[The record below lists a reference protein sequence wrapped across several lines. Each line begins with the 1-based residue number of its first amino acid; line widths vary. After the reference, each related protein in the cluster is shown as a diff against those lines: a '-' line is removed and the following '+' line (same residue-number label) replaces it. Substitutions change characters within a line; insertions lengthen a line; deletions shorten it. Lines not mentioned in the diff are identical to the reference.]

1 MALVPTQLFS
11 RGENPLVSAI
21 SGVCHRLSYSALTG
35 PDANVSF
42 GSTRDSP
49 RDMAPNRT
57 EKAPHI
63 AGCHSDD
70 RESADRQCVDRQPVD
85 RQPADLRSVHR
96 GRRDFLVRFCQSAGA
111 SLIPNSLWATTFA
124 GFRSLAGGSESD
136 GDGFHLHPHYRSER
150 PLDATLLKVRAG
162 LDDFVTEK
170 FADQIAATVAQWSAS
185 LLQSPR
191 ETQSLARVL
200 APDFL
205 GTALQPTESSLVRS
219 SVGLQVRQNRFPDQ
233 FTLSREMF
241 LREWQSGFS
250 AFSQIVTA
258 EFQITAIDAPGA
270 EPSSF
275 PNQPGSLQ
283 TRVRYE
289 IVGTGAGFH
298 REQRVGRW
306 DLVWETSPSGE
317 FRLRSWRA
325 LDETQARSSS
335 PVYVDITSAAL
346 GGNSSYSAQLLHGTD
361 YWRTVIDG
369 ASGIDIYGHNGVS
382 VADIDDD
389 GFDDLYVC
397 QPAGLPNRLYRNRGD
412 GTFVDITE
420 SSGLGI
426 LENTACALFADFSNQ
441 GRQDVIVVRSDG
453 PLLFLNEGGGKF
465 RETPAAFQFANPP
478 QGTFTGAAAADYD
491 CDGWLDVYFCL
502 YTYYQGTGQYKYPSP
517 YHDAEN
523 GPPNFLMRNQRDG
536 TFRDVTAASGLSQ
549 NNTRYSFCCGWDDDN
564 RDGWPDLYVVND
576 FGRKN
581 LYRNQ
586 GNGTFTDVA
595 PQTATEDIGAGM
607 SVSWLDYDNDGAQ
620 DLYVG
625 NMWTAA
631 GERISTQE
639 VFKKDSSKVVRA
651 LFKKHAMGNSLLR
664 NRYTAFDDTTSSAG
678 VGMGRWAWS
687 SDAFDFDHDGFLDLY
702 IANGMV
708 SGPRRQNLSRDD
720 LSHQDLNSFF
730 WRQVVAL
737 SPDDVRPSHEYEQG
751 WNAINE
757 LIRSDG
763 TWSGYE
769 RNVFYANNRDGTFSD
784 VSGVVGMDFV
794 EDGRAFALA
803 DFDHDG
809 RFEVFLKNRNAPQL
823 RILKNVLEN
832 LPASIVFRLRGTKSN
847 RDAIGASIS
856 IEANSRR
863 QTRMLQAGSGFL
875 SQHSKDILF
884 GLGETKGPVGASIR
898 WPSGLV
904 QKFQNLPVN
913 HRVLVEEGSESPRI
927 EPFDLPTTNRFI
939 LPVVVSQQ
947 TEILPTKVETWL
959 LSPVSAPD
967 FSLPDLSGQV
977 RTLSSTRGKPT
988 LLIFC
993 TTKSSDLPEEL
1004 RLLQASHGNWATN
1017 GLQFLTIAVDE
1028 PADEKGRT
1036 FLGHFTFPI
1045 LRGTEDVTAIYN
1057 ILYRQ
1062 LFDRHRDLSLPTS
1075 FLLDRNGDIVKLYQ
1089 GVLVPE
1095 PVTQDLQRIPQTDAE
1110 RLARALPFPSAT
1122 YSLEFGRNYLSY
1134 GALFFQR
1141 GYLDQAQA
1149 SFQQALRD
1157 DPQSA
1162 EALYGIGS
1170 VYLNQNKNT
1179 AARETFERAVKLRAN
1194 YPDTVPDTWNNL
1206 GVIAT
1211 REGRIG
1217 DAVPC
1222 FLEALRLNPRHLL
1235 SLDNLG
1241 NAYRSQKRWDEA
1253 RAVLK
1258 RALEVA
1264 PQDPEANY
1272 SLGMVFA
1279 QTEENSKAYEYLQR
1293 ALKARP
1299 NYPEAMNNLGV
1310 LYLVTQ
1316 RRDQAVESFQQCIR
1330 IAPAFDQAYLNLAH
1344 VYALEGARDKA
1355 RNVLLDLLQQH
1366 PDHPQAKQALAQ
1378 LP

>member
-1 MALVPTQLFS
+1 
-11 RGENPLVSAI
+11 
-21 SGVCHRLSYSALTG
+21 
-35 PDANVSF
+35 
-42 GSTRDSP
+42 
-49 RDMAPNRT
+49 MAP
-57 EKAPHI
+57 A
-63 AGCHSDD
+63 SD
-70 RESADRQCVDRQPVD
+70 A
-85 RQPADLRSVHR
+85 
-96 GRRDFLVRFCQSAGA
+96 
-111 SLIPNSLWATTFA
+111 
-124 GFRSLAGGSESD
+124 
-136 GDGFHLHPHYRSER
+136 GFHLHPHYRSER
-150 PLDATLLKVRAG
+150 PLDASLLKVQAG
-162 LDDFVTEK
+162 HDDFITEQY
-170 FADQIAATVAQWSAS
+170 ADQIALILAQWSAS

-191 ETQSLARVL
+191 ETHAIAQVL
-200 APDFL
+200 APNFL
-205 GTALQPTESSLVRS
+205 GGALQPAESRLVRS
-219 SVGLQVRQNRFPDQ
+219 GGGLQVRQNRFAAQP
-233 FTLSREMF
+233 TVNSEKF
-241 LREWQSGFS
+241 LIDWQAVFS

-258 EFQITAIDAPGA
+258 EFQITAIDVLVAEASAP
-270 EPSSF
+270 PR
-275 PNQPGSLQ
+275 QPGSLQ
-283 TRVRYE
+283 THVRYE

-298 REQRVGRW
+298 REQRVGNWEMRW
-306 DLVWETSPSGE
+306 EPSSSGALSLS
-317 FRLRSWRA
+317 RWRV
-325 LDETQARSSS
+325 LDETRSRADS

-382 VADIDDD
+382 VADIDND

-426 LENTACALFADFSNQ
+426 LENTACALFADFGNH
-441 GRQDVIVVRSDG
+441 GRQDVIVVRSNG
-453 PLLFLNEGGGKF
+453 PFYFVNEGSGKF
-465 RETPAAFQFANPP
+465 RQNPDVFQFAHPP
-478 QGTFTGAAAADYD
+478 EGTFTGAAAADYD
-491 CDGWLDVYFCL
+491 GDGWLDVYFCL
-502 YTYYQGTGQYKYPSP
+502 YSYYRGTGQYKYPSP

-536 TFRDVTAASGLSQ
+536 TFRDVTATSGLNQ
-549 NNTRYSFCCGWDDDN
+549 NNTRYSFCCGWGDYN

-581 LYRNQ
+581 LYHNQ
-586 GNGTFTDVA
+586 GDGTFADVA

-607 SVSWLDYDNDGAQ
+607 SVSWLDYDNDGEQ

-631 GERISTQE
+631 GERVSTQG
-639 VFKKDSSKVVRA
+639 VFKKDSSKEVRA
-651 LFKKHAMGNSLLR
+651 LYHKHAMGNSMLR
-664 NRYTAFDDTTSSAG
+664 NRGATFDDTTSFAG

-687 SDAFDFDHDGFLDLY
+687 SDAFDFDHDGFPDLY
-702 IANGMV
+702 IVNGMV
-708 SGPRRQNLSRDD
+708 SGPRQDRPREDLLRED

-737 SPDDVRPSHEYEQG
+737 SPDDARPSHDYEQG

-809 RFEVFLKNRNAPQL
+809 RLEVFLKNRNAPQVRL
-823 RILKNVLEN
+823 LKNILEE
-832 LPASIVFRLRGTKSN
+832 LPSSIAFRLRGTTSN
-847 RDAIGASIS
+847 RDAIGASVT
-856 IEANSRR
+856 IEANSLR

-875 SQHSKDILF
+875 SQHSKDLLF
-884 GLGETKGPVGASIR
+884 GIGKAAGPVRASVR

-904 QKFQNLPVN
+904 QEFHDLPIG
-913 HRVLVEEGSESPRI
+913 HRISLEEGSEQPRI
-927 EPFDLPTTNRFI
+927 EPFHSLATKHNDP
-939 LPVVVSQQ
+939 PASVPEEA
-947 TEILPTKVETWL
+947 EILPALVETWL
-959 LSPVSAPD
+959 LAPVSAPD
-967 FSLPDLSGQV
+967 FSLPDLSGKMW
-977 RTLSSTRGKPT
+977 RLSSTRGKPA
-988 LLIFC
+988 LLMFW
-993 TTKSSDLPEEL
+993 TTKSPDLPEEL
-1004 RLLQASHGNWATN
+1004 RLLQKSYGTLAAK
-1017 GLQFLTIAVDE
+1017 GLQLLTIAVDD
-1028 PADEKGRT
+1028 PADEKVRAILHP
-1036 FLGHFTFPI
+1036 FMFPI
-1045 LRGTEDVTAIYN
+1045 LCGTEDVAAIYN

-1075 FLLDRNGDIVKLYQ
+1075 FLLDSSGDIVKVYQ
-1089 GVLVPE
+1089 GPIVPE
-1095 PVTQDLQRIPQTDAE
+1095 QVTEDFQRIPRTEEE
-1110 RLARALPFPSAT
+1110 RLARALPFPSTT

-1141 GYLDQAQA
+1141 GYLDQAEA

-1162 EALYGIGS
+1162 EALYGVGS
-1170 VYLNQNKNT
+1170 VYLNQNKNA
-1179 AARETFERAVKLRAN
+1179 AARETFERVVKLPAN
-1194 YPDTVPDTWNNL
+1194 YPDTLPDTWNNL

-1217 DAVPC
+1217 ESVPC
-1222 FLEALRLNPRHLL
+1222 FLEALRLSPHHLL

-1253 RAVLK
+1253 RAVLE
-1258 RALEVA
+1258 RAVEVG

-1279 QTEENSKAYEYLQR
+1279 QTEDNSKAFEYLQR
-1293 ALKARP
+1293 ALRARP
-1299 NYPEAMNNLGV
+1299 IYPEALNNLGV

-1316 RRDQAVESFQQCIR
+1316 RRDQAVDSFEQCIR
-1330 IAPAFDQAYLNLAH
+1330 VAPVFDQAYLNLAR

-1355 RNVLLDLLQQH
+1355 RSVLLDLLKQH
-1366 PDHPQAKQALAQ
+1366 PDHPQAKQALEQ
-1378 LP
+1378 LQ